1 MEFSFRLIG
10 AWLPKFI
17 GALVVTLEAAV
28 ASGILALCVGSVV
41 AFGMALRNRT
51 LTYCL
56 QVFTA
61 VFRNSPLIVQLF
73 FWFYGLPFI
82 GIKMSSF
89 FTGVLAITLNE
100 GAFFAEI
107 IRGSINGVP
116 KNDWEA
122 AESLG
127 LGRGRILTNVIFPQA
142 LRNAIP
148 ALTGQISLVI
158 KDTSLLSMIM
168 IVELTRVGSM
178 VYNQYF
184 DLTGFIFA
192 AALYVVLFIGINR
205 ASFVLENRSRVRR

>member
-1 MEFSFRLIG
+1 
-10 AWLPKFI
+10 
-17 GALVVTLEAAV
+17 
-28 ASGILALCVGSVV
+28 
-41 AFGMALRNRT
+41 
-51 LTYCL
+51 
-56 QVFTA
+56 
-61 VFRNSPLIVQLF
+61 
-73 FWFYGLPFI
+73 
-82 GIKMSSF
+82 MSSF

-178 VYNQYF
+178 IYNQYF

>member
-10 AWLPKFI
+10 TWLPKFI
-17 GALVVTLEAAV
+17 GALVVSLEAAV
-28 ASGILALCVGSVV
+28 ASGILALCVGSAV

-178 VYNQYF
+178 IYNQYF